1 MILTKNDILLVQ
13 PNYKNLLD
21 NDFTSRHMVSMDT
34 KMSLK
39 VKSFHMVLYTKVSSS
54 LKSKDNLIKQ
64 RWQDSKK

>member
-39 VKSFHMVLYTKVSSS
+39 VKSFHMVLYKGVILT
-54 LKSKDNLIKQ
+54 KDNLIKQ